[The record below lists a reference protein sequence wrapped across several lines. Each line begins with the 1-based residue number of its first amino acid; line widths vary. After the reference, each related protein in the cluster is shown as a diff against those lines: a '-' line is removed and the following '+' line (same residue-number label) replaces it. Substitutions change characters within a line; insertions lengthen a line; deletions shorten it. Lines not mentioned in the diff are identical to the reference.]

1 MNSDHESWRNSGP
14 VYTDFAERFPAML
27 IEPRKL
33 RTSRRSLACRME
45 ARLHRRNDE
54 IAPSPAMPDTGRQRG
69 RYPSKRFIKQMFTV
83 LRNVCYLYSLI
94 CNSKKSNICQCQNKM
109 CTM

>member
-14 VYTDFAERFPAML
+14 VYTDFGECFPAML
-27 IEPRKL
+27 IEPGKL
-33 RTSRRSLACRME
+33 RTSRGSLAGRMK
-45 ARLHRRNDE
+45 ATLHGGNDE
-54 IAPSPAMPDTGRQRG
+54 IVPSPAMPDTGRQRG

-94 CNSKKSNICQCQNKM
+94 CNSKKINICQFQNKM